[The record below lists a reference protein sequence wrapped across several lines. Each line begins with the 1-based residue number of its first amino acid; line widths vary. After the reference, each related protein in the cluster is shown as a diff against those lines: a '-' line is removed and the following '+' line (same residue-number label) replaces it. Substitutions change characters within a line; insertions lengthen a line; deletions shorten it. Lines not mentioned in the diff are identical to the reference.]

1 MLELEDP
8 YTKRTLIPALQ
19 KVAEHVT
26 ETFKA
31 LTLDD
36 LFDRPSNNSWSAA
49 DHLRHLIKSNRP
61 ILKALRAPKLF
72 LRIRFGI
79 SRKLSQRFAQ
89 IEKRYQQELQRGLQ
103 AGKYAPEFKEKPY
116 TEDEA
121 HAERIKIIKT
131 WIKLEKGI
139 LAALSSW
146 SESDLDRYRLPHPA
160 LGKLTVREML
170 MCTLYHNLHHTN
182 GVQKRLQSK

>member
-1 MLELEDP
+1 MLELDDP

-26 ETFKA
+26 DTFKA

-36 LFDRPSNNSWSAA
+36 LFDRPNSGWSAA

-72 LRIRFGI
+72 LLIRFGMT
-79 SRKLSQRFAQ
+79 RRPSQRFAQ
-89 IEKRYQQELQRGLQ
+89 IEERYLKELKRGLQ

-116 TEDEA
+116 TEAEA
-121 HAERIKIIKT
+121 EEERVRIIKS
-131 WIKLEKGI
+131 WIKLGKAI
-139 LAALSSW
+139 IAALNGW
-146 SESDLDRYRLPHPA
+146 SESDLDRYLLPHPG
-160 LGKLTVREML
+160 LGKLSMRELL
-170 MCTLYHNLHHTN
+170 MFMLYHNLHHTN
-182 GVQKRLQSK
+182 GVQKRLQSN

>member
-1 MLELEDP
+1 MLELDDP

-26 ETFKA
+26 NTFKA

-36 LFDRPSNNSWSAA
+36 LFERPNNSWSAA

-72 LRIRFGI
+72 LLIRFGM
-79 SRKLSQRFAQ
+79 SRRPSQRFGQ
-89 IEKRYQQELQRGLQ
+89 IEKQYQQELRRGLQ
-103 AGKYAPEFKEKPY
+103 AGKYAPEFTEKPY

-121 HAERIKIIKT
+121 HAERTKIIKT
-131 WIKLEKGI
+131 WIKLEKAI
-139 LAALSSW
+139 IAALGSW
-146 SESDLDRYRLPHPA
+146 SESDLDRYLLPHPA

-170 MCTLYHNLHHTN
+170 MFTLYHNLHHTN
-182 GVQKRLQSK
+182 GVQKRMQSK

>member
-1 MLELEDP
+1 MLQLDDP

-26 ETFKA
+26 ESFKA
-31 LTLDD
+31 LNLDE
-36 LFDRPSNNSWSAA
+36 LFDRPDTGWSSA

-72 LRIRFGI
+72 LLVRFGM
-79 SRKLSQRFAQ
+79 SRTPSLRFSE
-89 IEKRYQQELQRGLQ
+89 IEERYLKELKRGLQ

-121 HAERIKIIKT
+121 HAERIRIIKT
-131 WIKLEKGI
+131 WIKLGKSI
-139 LAALSSW
+139 IAALTSW
-146 SESDLDRYRLPHPA
+146 SENDLDRYRLPHPA
-160 LGKLTVREML
+160 MGKLSMRELL
-170 MCTLYHNLHHTN
+170 MFTLYHNLHHTN
-182 GVQKRLQSK
+182 NVQKRLQSK